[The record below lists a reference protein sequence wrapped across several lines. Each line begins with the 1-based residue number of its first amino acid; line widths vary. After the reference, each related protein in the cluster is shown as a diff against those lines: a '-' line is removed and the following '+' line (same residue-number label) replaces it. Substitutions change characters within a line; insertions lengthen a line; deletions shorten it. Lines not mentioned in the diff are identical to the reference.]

1 MVVTL
6 QINRTGSDGACLAHY
21 LAGGVD
27 LTDTTLYTSL
37 ADAICAEIW
46 TLPEGIAQM
55 VEVRY
60 GELSGGTWAV
70 EALAEQAGPMAERLL
85 ALENSL
91 DSPE

>member
-1 MVVTL
+1 MVVIL
-6 QINRTGSDGACLAHY
+6 QIDRVGNEGACQARY
-21 LAGGVD
+21 LASGVE

-60 GELSGGTWAV
+60 GELSGGTWAI
-70 EALAEQAGPMAERLL
+70 EDLAEQAGPMADRLMVLERT
-85 ALENSL
+85 LE
-91 DSPE
+91 

>member
-1 MVVTL
+1 MVVVL
-6 QINRTGSDGACLAHY
+6 QIDKAGHEGACQARY
-21 LAGGVD
+21 LASGVE
-27 LTDTTLYTSL
+27 LTDTTLYPSL

-60 GELSGGTWAV
+60 GELSGGTWAI

-85 ALENSL
+85 ALGDTLE
-91 DSPE
+91 